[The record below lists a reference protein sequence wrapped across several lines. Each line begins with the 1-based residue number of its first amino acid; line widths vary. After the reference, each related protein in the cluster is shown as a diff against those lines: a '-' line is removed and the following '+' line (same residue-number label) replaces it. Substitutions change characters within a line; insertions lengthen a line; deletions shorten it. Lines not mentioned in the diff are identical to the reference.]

1 MFFLFPSH
9 DKNAGQ
15 DQSGYN
21 FPTCV
26 QINAILDKLQTL
38 YGCTIKNAS
47 GVNNPFMI
55 FKPKFRKYVKFNI
68 SAATLYQAEGQ
79 DGKGIPWGYIA
90 DDTQ

>member
-1 MFFLFPSH
+1 MSFFVPLVCSEST
-9 DKNAGQ
+9 KGGQ

-38 YGCTIKNAS
+38 YDCTIKNARKIDILS
-47 GVNNPFMI
+47 GFNNPFMI

-68 SAATLYQAEGQ
+68 SAATLYQAEDQ
-79 DGKGIPWGYIA
+79 DW
-90 DDTQ
+90 